1 VKKVGLALLALVIA
15 LALGFYINPQINPSH
30 TTPYLALT
38 SEKQSPAPDEG
49 EILQRVI
56 LYGDAGHSSIEP
68 WQASLAKIAERAS
81 IAPAKTAVVALG
93 DNIYYRGY
101 PNKEEGQQD
110 FDEDQLESISYLD
123 AQLKI
128 ASVSGAA
135 LYLVPGNHD
144 WYATEIDGQGQH
156 IAQYAIDHKVNA
168 SLQPWRP
175 GEQPLPRAVDL
186 PAVSLVFLDSE
197 WMLQATPENYTAALL
212 VLADEIKRIRK
223 QYPQNLILVNAHH
236 PMETMGQHAGYL
248 THFGYWLFIKV
259 IYSLY
264 DVDQD
269 IQHPDYARFIN
280 DLNTIFAQ
288 SDRIIYAAGH
298 EHSLQVFGSA
308 DGKAPEYKLVSG
320 AGNTSKVSGVWHTDN
335 TRFALS
341 QEGFM
346 ELAITASGVYLS
358 IYDIYHN
365 DAVAEFWLDMTAL
378 H

>member
-1 VKKVGLALLALVIA
+1 
-15 LALGFYINPQINPSH
+15 
-30 TTPYLALT
+30 
-38 SEKQSPAPDEG
+38 
-49 EILQRVI
+49 
-56 LYGDAGHSSIEP
+56 
-68 WQASLAKIAERAS
+68 
-81 IAPAKTAVVALG
+81 
-93 DNIYYRGY
+93 
-101 PNKEEGQQD
+101 
-110 FDEDQLESISYLD
+110 LESISYLD

-175 GEQPLPRAVDL
+175 GEQPLPRAIDL

-197 WMLQATPENYTAALL
+197 WMLQATPENYNAALL

-280 DLNTIFAQ
+280 DLNTVFAQ

-346 ELAITASGVYLS
+346 ELAITKNGVYLS

-365 DAVAEFWLDMTAL
+365 DAVAEFWLDMSASQ
-378 H
+378 

>member
-1 VKKVGLALLALVIA
+1 MKSELDSLHQ
-15 LALGFYINPQINPSH
+15 FYMDK
-30 TTPYLALT
+30 L
-38 SEKQSPAPDEG
+38 
-49 EILQRVI
+49 
-56 LYGDAGHSSIEP
+56 
-68 WQASLAKIAERAS
+68 
-81 IAPAKTAVVALG
+81 
-93 DNIYYRGY
+93 Y

-280 DLNTIFAQ
+280 DLNTVFAQ

-308 DGKAPEYKLVSG
+308 DGKSPEYKLVSG

-346 ELAITASGVYLS
+346 ELAITANGVYLS